1 MADES
6 EYLSLQTIARRLD
19 TSVDY
24 VRKAAARGDL
34 ETVRIGSMVRVEED
48 EYQRWKAAEIEKGKA
63 R

>member
-1 MADES
+1 MTRDDDL
-6 EYLSLQTIARRLD
+6 LSIATIAQRTD

-34 ETVRIGSMVRVEED
+34 ETVRFGSMVRVEED